1 MARPLI
7 ALALGIA
14 AAPLLALSTPALAQQ
29 HKEQLVI
36 VYGDD
41 PCPASA
47 DGEIVVCARKP
58 ESERYRI
65 PEALRK
71 SRPAP
76 DAQSWAERARS
87 MEYIGRTGTN
97 SCSTSGAGGWTGCYR
112 ELMRQAREEEQ
123 AGSSSA
129 TNGQ

>member
-1 MARPLI
+1 MARSLI

-14 AAPLLALSTPALAQQ
+14 AAQSLAVSTPATAQQ

-41 PCPASA
+41 PCPSSPE
-47 DGEIVVCARKP
+47 GEIVVCARKP

-71 SRPAP
+71 SRPVP
-76 DAQSWAERARS
+76 DAQSWAARARS
-87 MEYIGRTGTN
+87 MEYIGKTGTN

-112 ELMRQAREEEQ
+112 ELMRQAREEEE
-123 AGSSSA
+123 AGASNA
-129 TNGQ
+129 TPEQ